1 MEEIHYRLI
10 INFLF
15 KCFNKKQLKSLSELT
30 EPIKLINICYEMN
43 DKSFVFIRDYIIN
56 NLHNDKKRDLK
67 DIIDKLILDLKT
79 KLYQSNI
86 EEKAKISIDNLLLND
101 LETLYKLVQILI
113 VYALLVS
120 HQKFYYNQI
129 VQNCF
134 DITFR
139 KNIYKIISYY
149 GNSEENKLILE
160 TKKQEMNYEEEN
172 LEEKNLREKIV
183 EIPINE
189 SLTSSYI
196 NVSLMSQSFDNVV
209 EIIEQKLGSFT
220 LNGKKNNLNSSLNS
234 SNDFQNNIEMEKD
247 VKIKDLNSE
256 CQKLKK
262 EYENYN
268 QSKDNEINNL
278 NNRINSL
285 LEKIHVLEKKN
296 VLLKDYNEIKEKA
309 KKYDELYE
317 KYEKVKNFTMN
328 KWNLTEPEYIE
339 IIQKKDLDIQKLKD
353 TLSTNYSSDIISSI
367 NINTSDN
374 LKNNN
379 CHH

>member
-120 HQKFYYNQI
+120 HQKFYYNQN

-149 GNSEENKLILE
+149 GNSDENKLILE

-172 LEEKNLREKIV
+172 LEEKHLREKIV

-196 NVSLMSQSFDNVV
+196 NVSLISQSFDNVV

-234 SNDFQNNIEMEKD
+234 SINFQNNIEMEKD
-247 VKIKDLNSE
+247 VKIKNLNSE

-379 CHH
+379 CDH

>member
-1 MEEIHYRLI
+1 MEEIHHRLI
-10 INFLF
+10 INYLF

-120 HQKFYYNQI
+120 HQKFYYNQN

-234 SNDFQNNIEMEKD
+234 SINFQNNIEMEKD

-379 CHH
+379 CDH

>member
-247 VKIKDLNSE
+247 VKIKDLNFE

>member
-149 GNSEENKLILE
+149 GNSDENKLILE

-189 SLTSSYI
+189 SLTSSYV

-247 VKIKDLNSE
+247 VKIKDLNFE

>member
-296 VLLKDYNEIKEKA
+296 VLLKDFNEIKEKA

>member
-120 HQKFYYNQI
+120 HQKFYYNQN

-189 SLTSSYI
+189 SLTSSYV

-278 NNRINSL
+278 NNRINTL

>member
-189 SLTSSYI
+189 SLTSSYV